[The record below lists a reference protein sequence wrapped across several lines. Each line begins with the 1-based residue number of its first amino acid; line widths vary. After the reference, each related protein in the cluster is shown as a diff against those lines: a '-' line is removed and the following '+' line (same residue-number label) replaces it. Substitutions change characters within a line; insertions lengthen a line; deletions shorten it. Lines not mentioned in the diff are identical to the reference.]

1 MGLTLPTVFDEMVTE
16 FVVSLSGTL
25 NDPVSA
31 VAFGA
36 VVGALFVM
44 ECRDVPEYD
53 IQGDSGR
60 SG

>member
-44 ECRDVPEYD
+44 KCRNAPKYD
-53 IQGDSGR
+53 IQGDPER